1 MWPVRTRRL
10 PGCENRR
17 VVPAS
22 IHDFFTAS
30 ASVAGALI
38 GLLFVAISV
47 SAARLAQDRADAQVH
62 RIRASA
68 ALTAFVNA
76 LAVSLFALVP
86 GHKIGPTAV
95 VVSAGGLTFVLA
107 SLLSLIRLHQVRWD
121 IARDAVFLLGLVVT
135 FVFQLVEGVLV
146 SAQPDNPGDVN
157 TIAILVIFCFLIGIA
172 RSWELVGGPKIGLGH
187 EVTAL
192 VRSHQ
197 PGARPGPRG
206 DAAGPRGDQPGAAGA
221 AGPRGNQ
228 PGEEASDAGEPGASQ
243 PAAGE
248 TAAGETAASE
258 PGAGQPPS

>member
-1 MWPVRTRRL
+1 M
-10 PGCENRR
+10 
-17 VVPAS
+17 VPAS
-22 IHDFFTAS
+22 IHDFFAAS

-47 SAARLAQDRADAQVH
+47 SAERLAQDRTDAPVH

-95 VVSAGGLTFVLA
+95 AVAAVGLTFVLA
-107 SLLSLIRLHQVRWD
+107 SLLSLVRLHQVRWGTV
-121 IARDAVFLLGLVVT
+121 RDALFLLGLSVT
-135 FVFQLVEGVLV
+135 FVFQLVAGAQV
-146 SAQPDNPGDVN
+146 SAQPDNSGAVN

-172 RSWELVGGPKIGLGH
+172 RSWELAGGPNIGLPQ

-192 VRSHQ
+192 VRSHH
-197 PGARPGPRG
+197 PG
-206 DAAGPRGDQPGAAGA
+206 AAGPRGDQPGA
-221 AGPRGNQ
+221 
-228 PGEEASDAGEPGASQ
+228 EASDAGEPGASE

-248 TAAGETAASE
+248 
-258 PGAGQPPS
+258 PGAGRPPS